1 MTAEGTAGTVTR
13 LVELKALD
21 TSFAVRPG
29 QEEDARRRL
38 MTLLVQPTNERDR
51 GQSEVLHALNTQ
63 GESFALKRL
72 RSLPADGQPFVRKGR
87 EAALFEE
94 YRVQVAVSHLPG
106 FPRAVGYGIT
116 KDEEPVIL
124 MEWVDGLDLPG
135 AAHLFPADDQ
145 GHARAVASVGASVL
159 RALWSASALEGTF
172 VHRDVSPRNIIVRG
186 DAERIASAF
195 ADGRASTCLVD
206 FGSAI
211 YLRRDEATFTVTED
225 IWRNGTPEY
234 TPPEMLAPH
243 DRADVVSRRS
253 PSIDVYAL
261 CSVLYEL
268 YGSRTPYRLADHP
281 AESAYELKMAG
292 APDRLVARR
301 PEDRPLVDA
310 IMSGIVPE
318 QAGRPTCGELLSTL
332 LAWLERDGA
341 AEPDLEQPTPFASLG
356 AGKGTHL
363 HLDAGEPDAAGEGGA
378 ARGAARDPAG
388 AAPDRTAAEAGSPA
402 AHRISRR
409 ALVAGA
415 GLAFLALG
423 GAAVATGGFGLLR
436 PRSFDGLGW
445 DEIADIAGRI
455 AAQADEQSALDA
467 ARKDGLLA
475 SDGTLRDD
483 LTKSFALADG
493 TRTSAQVVGIYHDDR
508 SDGRG
513 KAGLTFAFAEPV
525 AQRGMADAPMASG
538 GWEGCDLRAW
548 LADELLAQ
556 LPASL
561 SGKILAV
568 DKVTNNQGATRDV
581 SSLTKT
587 SDRLWLFSVM
597 ELGGERPQAY
607 FGASYGYLSGIV
619 NGEGSQYRLWEQQD
633 VTTNSSN
640 DELQREFGGSACYW
654 WTRTPSADV
663 SEEEGVTF
671 FNRVGKNGDPFRFAE
686 AADATDG
693 PDTVLPG
700 FCL

>member
-38 MTLLVQPTNERDR
+38 MTLLVQPADRRDR

-94 YRVQVAVSHLPG
+94 YRVQVAVSHLQG
-106 FPRAVGYGIT
+106 FPRAVGYGVT

-124 MEWVDGLDLPG
+124 MEWVDGLDLPS
-135 AAHLFPADDQ
+135 AACLLPTDDQ

-268 YGSRTPYRLADHP
+268 YASRTPYQLAAHP
-281 AESAYELKMAG
+281 GESAYELKMAG
-292 APDRLVARR
+292 APDGLVARR

-318 QAGRPTCGELLSTL
+318 QARRPACGELLSTL

-341 AEPDLEQPTPFASLG
+341 AEPDPEQPTPFASLG

-363 HLDAGEPDAAGEGGA
+363 HLDAERAGAAGEGGA
-378 ARGAARDPAG
+378 GHDTATAASGHAAAG
-388 AAPDRTAAEAGSPA
+388 AGRPA
-402 AHRISRR
+402 TPARRISRR

-415 GLAFLALG
+415 GLAVLALG
-423 GAAVATGGFGLLR
+423 GAAVATSGFGLLR
-436 PRSFDGLGW
+436 PRSFEDLSW

-455 AAQADEQSALDA
+455 AAQADEQSALEA

-475 SDGTLRDD
+475 DDGTLRDD
-483 LTKSFALADG
+483 LTKSLVLADG
-493 TRTSAQVVGIYHDDR
+493 IRASAQVVDIYHDDR

-513 KAGLTFAFAEPV
+513 KAGLTFAFTEPV

-556 LPASL
+556 LPTSL
-561 SGKILAV
+561 SGQILAV

-607 FGASYGYLSGIV
+607 FGADFGYLVGIIK
-619 NGEGSQYRLWEQQD
+619 GEGSQYRLWEQQN

-640 DELQREFGGSACYW
+640 DELQRKFGGSACYW
-654 WTRTPSADV
+654 WTRSPSADV

-671 FNRVGKNGDPFRFAE
+671 FNRVGKNGDPFSFAE

-693 PDTVLPG
+693 PNTVLPG